1 MGNTNETVAKV
12 EGVTFNAEVEDDHI
26 KYLRSSGSTV
36 RSAVAKLAGNNPSP
50 LWLNPFHQLGS
61 L

>member
-1 MGNTNETVAKV
+1 MRLAKV